1 MPGESS
7 ISVRRCTETLF
18 SSLTRRHESAGG
30 FHFFIYSYT
39 ECSNTLCKYWYTY
52 GNACMYIN
60 DEQLKT
66 FLTDSGLVSAK
77 KFDAIAKKAEKKKT
91 SVSDMLVSEGELSED
106 DLRRSHAYVLG
117 IPFINLANMKPDLNT
132 LALIPEPI
140 ARRNNIVAFRQ
151 DADELEVAMLN
162 TDDLAAIDFVKKK
175 TRLKILPRLTDSASM
190 KHMLRQ
196 YQKSLRD
203 ELGDIIARESKTLEK
218 FGNAN
223 ADANEQDLRKLAE
236 GVPAIR
242 ILDSLLRHAIVQN
255 ASDIHIEPREN
266 NLLVRYR
273 IDGILHDAMTLPKN
287 ASSSIIARVKVLSN
301 LRLDEKR
308 LPQDGRFRMET
319 DGDRVSF
326 RVSILPTYHGEKAV
340 MRLLREDVSGFTLES
355 LGFHG
360 EALERAHEATRKKTG
375 LILVTGPT
383 GSGKSTTLYTILDIL
398 NTPDVNIST
407 VEDPIEYQMP
417 RINQTQVR
425 ADIGF
430 TFATGLRS
438 LVRQDPDIIMVGEIR
453 DKETASLAI
462 NAALT
467 GHLVL
472 STLHTNSAAG
482 AIPRLVDMG
491 VEPFLLASVLQVVV
505 GQRLVRTLC
514 KEKDTI
520 KLSANQLHSLEK
532 NADMGAVLKTLKE
545 DSIVSSKATWKSIEV
560 AKEKPSDECKSG
572 FSGRRGIQEVLRV
585 SEAIRQLIL
594 SGAPTEKIEEQAR
607 KEGMLTMLEDGI
619 YKSVNG
625 STSLSEVL
633 RVVSE

>member
-1 MPGESS
+1 
-7 ISVRRCTETLF
+7 
-18 SSLTRRHESAGG
+18 
-30 FHFFIYSYT
+30 
-39 ECSNTLCKYWYTY
+39 
-52 GNACMYIN
+52 MYIN
-60 DEQLKT
+60 NEQLKE
-66 FLTDSGLVSAK
+66 FLIDSGLVSAK
-77 KFDAIAKKAEKKKT
+77 KFDASAKKADKKDVT
-91 SVSDMLVSEGELSED
+91 VSEILVSEGEISED

-117 IPFINLANMKPDLNT
+117 IPFVNLSGTKPDLNT

-140 ARRNNIVAFRQ
+140 ARRHNIVSFKQ
-151 DADELEVAMLN
+151 EGKNLEVAMLD

-175 TRLKILPRLTDSASM
+175 TQLKILPRLTDTESI

-203 ELGDIIARESKTLEK
+203 ELGDVIARESKTLDK
-218 FGNAN
+218 FGKMQPE
-223 ADANEQDLRKLAE
+223 NEQDLRKRAE
-236 GVPAIR
+236 GVPAVR
-242 ILDSLLRHAIVQN
+242 VLDSLLRHAIVQN
-255 ASDIHIEPREN
+255 ASDIHIEPQEGA
-266 NLLVRYR
+266 LLVRYR
-273 IDGILHDAMTLPKN
+273 IDGILHDAMSLPKST
-287 ASSSIIARVKVLSN
+287 AGSITARIKVLAD

-326 RVSILPTYHGEKAV
+326 RVSVLPTHHGEKTV

-360 EALERAHEATRKKTG
+360 DGLEAAHSATRKKTG

-407 VEDPIEYQMP
+407 VEDPIEYQMK

-453 DKETASLAI
+453 DRETAALAI

-482 AIPRLVDMG
+482 AIPRLMDMG
-491 VEPFLLASVLQVVV
+491 VEPFLLASTLQVVV

-514 KEKDTI
+514 SGYEEYKLTSDEK
-520 KLSANQLHSLEK
+520 NGLEK
-532 NADMGAVLKTLKE
+532 QADLGMVLSTLKE
-545 DSIVSSKATWKSIEV
+545 EKIVSGKSTLKSVPFAKAKPT
-560 AKEKPSDECKSG
+560 KECETGYK
-572 FSGRRGIQEVLRV
+572 GRKGIQEVMSV
-585 SEAIRQLIL
+585 SEPIRKLIL
-594 SGAPTEKIEEQAR
+594 SGASDDDIQEQAR

-619 YKSVNG
+619 YKSATGV
-625 STSLSEVL
+625 TSLEEVL